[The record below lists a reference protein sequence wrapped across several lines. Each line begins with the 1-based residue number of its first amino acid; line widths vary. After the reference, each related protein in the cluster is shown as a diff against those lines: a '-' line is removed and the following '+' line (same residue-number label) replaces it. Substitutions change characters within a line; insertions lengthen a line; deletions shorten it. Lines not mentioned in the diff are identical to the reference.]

1 MEIRGL
7 IYLEAAAAAGNF
19 TRAAKSLGIDAS
31 TISRRVGRFED
42 ELGVALFERGRSG
55 LRITGGGKAAL
66 PHIRRALAELD
77 EIKHVGERNGNGLA
91 GEVRLAVRM
100 PPVGEPLRELL
111 CRWRERHPG
120 VLLTLCEM
128 SDRDIEIAMRE
139 RRVDIA
145 VMVRH
150 ELWPDA
156 TSLPL
161 YRERLLVAIPNS
173 YLILCQEAF
182 GWEDL
187 RRETLLVQGWDNSQA
202 AREFYTSLVG
212 TGVRFHVHASSK
224 QCILAL
230 VGAGFGI
237 TVVTESQSEV
247 SFPCVAYRTIREE
260 NAWIQV
266 ELVWNPEIED
276 PVVGRFV
283 AFMRDEARSRRL
295 F

>member
-1 MEIRGL
+1 MEIRDL

-19 TRAAKSLGIDAS
+19 TRAAKTLGIDAS

-42 ELGVALFERGRSG
+42 ALGVALFERGRAG
-55 LRITGGGKAAL
+55 LRLTGGGKAAL

-77 EIKHVGERNGNGLA
+77 EIKHAGDRNGNGLA

-100 PPVGEPLRELL
+100 PPIGEPLRELL
-111 CRWRERHPG
+111 SCWRERHHG
-120 VLLTLCEM
+120 VLLTLWEM

-139 RRVDIA
+139 RRIDIA

-150 ELWPDA
+150 EQWSDS

-161 YRERLLVAIPNS
+161 YRERLLVAIPHS
-173 YLILCQEAF
+173 HFMLRQDTL

-187 RRETLLVQGWDNSQA
+187 RKETLLVQGWDNSQA

-212 TGVRFHVHASSK
+212 TGARFHVHASSK

-230 VGAGFGI
+230 VAAGFGI

-247 SFPCVAYRTIREE
+247 SFPRIAYRMIREE

-283 AFMRDEARSRRL
+283 AFMRDAARSRRL